1 MSSLC
6 RRVLLCFALVL
17 LPSYVAAQR
26 AAADSGGDFRIGDRV
41 LLMVEGEPQLTDSF
55 TVVAGPALQLPV
67 IGRVSLAGVR
77 YADLQTYLS
86 ETIGHYVKNATVTA
100 RVTLRIG
107 VLGEVQRPGFYSVP
121 AEGLVS
127 DALMAAGGP
136 SSGAKV
142 NDAHVER
149 NGAATIPSDSLA
161 RGLAAGLTLAQ
172 MGLRSGD
179 QIVLPAARDWTRYA
193 QIAGIFL
200 GLTAAIVTIIRY
212 R

>member
-1 MSSLC
+1 MSSLY

-17 LPSYVAAQR
+17 LPSQVAAQR

-41 LLMVEGEPQLTDSF
+41 LLVVEGEPQLTDSF
-55 TVVAGPALQLPV
+55 TVVPGPALQLPV

-107 VLGEVQRPGFYSVP
+107 VLGEVQRPGFYSLPVQ
-121 AEGLVS
+121 GLVS

-136 SSGAKV
+136 MANARLDHS
-142 NDAHVER
+142 HVDR
-149 NGAATIPSDSLA
+149 DGSATISSDSLA
-161 RGLAAGLTLAQ
+161 RGLTAGLTLAQ
-172 MGLRSGD
+172 LGLRSGD
-179 QIVLPAARDWTRYA
+179 QIVVPPSSDWWRNA
-193 QIAGIFL
+193 QILAIFL
-200 GLTAAIVTIIRY
+200 GAAVTVATLFRIR
-212 R
+212 